1 MKSKL
6 VLVLVGAL
14 VLSFLPGCRDFTME
28 EYYEAKAERTEARE
42 IIAELE
48 AQLKVEEATVAGLR
62 RELETS
68 QARNAELELEL
79 EAHQARITELVAQLA
94 ICQTNPPVTEE
105 TPPIPIQ
112 EKTFMYRGFE
122 YKLTTVEVAM
132 VEATWDGDK
141 FTTSWELTNTSRRK
155 IHLDL
160 LAVKAYDQMELKGER
175 RKTDDEDN
183 DNGEVEYTEAAIVLY
198 PDLQD
203 DIEMAWPGQTVKFN
217 TEWIFGPR
225 SEVITVEF
233 FVVREDDPPEH
244 LQDELIPFFTITRP

>member
-28 EYYEAKAERTEARE
+28 EYYEAKAERAEAQE
-42 IIAELE
+42 IIAELQ
-48 AQLKVEEATVAGLR
+48 AQLKVEEATVAELR

-68 QARNAELELEL
+68 QASNAELELEL
-79 EAHQARITELVAQLA
+79 EAHQARITELIAQLE
-94 ICQTNPPVTEE
+94 ICQTSPPVTEE
-105 TPPIPIQ
+105 TPPIPLQ
-112 EKTFMYRGFE
+112 EKNFMYRGFE
-122 YKLTTVEVAM
+122 YKLTTVQVAM
-132 VEATWDGDK
+132 VGATWDGDK
-141 FTTSWELTNTSRRK
+141 FTASWELINTSRRK
-155 IHLDL
+155 IYLEL

-175 RKTDDEDN
+175 IETDEDN
-183 DNGEVEYTEAAIVLY
+183 DNGEVEYTEAAMAIY
-198 PDLQD
+198 PDLQEA
-203 DIEMAWPGQTVKFN
+203 IETTWPGQIVQFN

-233 FVVREDDPPEH
+233 FSVHEDELPEH